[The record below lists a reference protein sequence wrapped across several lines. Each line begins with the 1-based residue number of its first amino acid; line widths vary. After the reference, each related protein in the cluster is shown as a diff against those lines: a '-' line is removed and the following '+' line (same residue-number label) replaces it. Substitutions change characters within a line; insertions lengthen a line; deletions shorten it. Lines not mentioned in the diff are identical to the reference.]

1 MQASGA
7 EIPVIDK
14 KVPKYIKGLVT
25 WMLDADP
32 NERPTASEVIE
43 VIENEKL
50 PSNID
55 SSGMSLGYLTVAIPA
70 LAVALDYVLCEFLH
84 PIAKIILIGLA
95 GLGVVGWVVSAI
107 RSKSAAGAYFRFPG
121 IDTEAKWYDWT
132 LSLLTATLILMN
144 LFL

>member
-1 MQASGA
+1 
-7 EIPVIDK
+7 
-14 KVPKYIKGLVT
+14 
-25 WMLDADP
+25 MLDADP

-70 LAVALDYVLCEFLH
+70 LAVALDYILSEFLH
-84 PIAKIILIGLA
+84 PMAKIILIGLA

-121 IDTEAKWYDWT
+121 IYTEAKWYDWT
-132 LSLLTATLILMN
+132 LSLGTTALILIN